1 MTTLPNLPPLAQL
14 LTLRHPRRFWGTAL
28 IVAIVSAIVLGPWLQ
43 ATPALVAIPVLAGG
57 LLVAIAE
64 LWEELGGKPW
74 ARTAKDAAAPCR
86 RP

>member
-1 MTTLPNLPPLAQL
+1 MTTLLNLPPLAQL
-14 LTLRHPRRFWGTAL
+14 LTLRHPRRFWSTAL

-57 LLVAIAE
+57 LLVALAE
-64 LWEELGGKPW
+64 LWEEMGGKPLT
-74 ARTAKDAAAPCR
+74 RTKESAAPCR